1 MVDRDESQTT
11 FASPSDQASVWEA
24 GEDPAAEYGEPLL
37 WVRDIDASYGKVQ
50 ILHDV
55 SIVVHPA
62 EVVSIIGP
70 NGARKSTV
78 LKSIIGWLKPSAGE
92 VRFGGQSIA
101 GMRADQ
107 VVRRGIAFVPQ
118 GRIVFKEMSVTENLE
133 MGAYSLSDK
142 SRAKPLMDEVFS
154 VFPRLGERPRQLA
167 GTMSGGE
174 QQMLAMGRAMMSEP
188 RMILMDEPSLG
199 LAPMFMEQ
207 VFERIGELK
216 AQGMTLLIVEQNAA
230 RSLSISDRAYV
241 LELGR
246 NRFTGSGE
254 ALLADDRVRKL
265 YLGG

>member
-1 MVDRDESQTT
+1 MVDSGDSQSTVAT
-11 FASPSDQASVWEA
+11 QSVWED
-24 GEDPAAEYGEPLL
+24 GEDPAAERGEPMLR
-37 WVRDIDASYGKVQ
+37 VRDINASYGNVQ

-55 SIVVHPA
+55 SMVVHPA

-70 NGARKSTV
+70 NGAGKSTV
-78 LKSIIGWLKPSAGE
+78 LKSIIGWLKPQTGDVAFDG
-92 VRFGGQSIA
+92 RSIT
-101 GMRADQ
+101 GLRADQ
-107 VVRRGIAFVPQ
+107 VVRQGIAFVPQ

-133 MGAYSLSDK
+133 MGAFTIKDS
-142 SRAKPLMDEVFS
+142 SRVKALMEDVFS
-154 VFPRLGERPRQLA
+154 IFPRLGERPRQLA

-174 QQMLAMGRAMMSEP
+174 QQMLAMGRALMSEP
-188 RMILMDEPSLG
+188 KMILMDEPSLG
-199 LAPMFMEQ
+199 LAPMFVEQ

-216 AQGMTLLIVEQNAA
+216 AQGMTLLIVEQNAT

-254 ALLADDRVRKL
+254 ALLADERVRKL